1 LNGVLTSGTPRT
13 FAVDGKGGIGS
24 DSIAITGN
32 VTVVGQSKPG
42 YVSVT
47 PTPVAT
53 PSTSTINFPVG
64 DNRANN
70 FVVKV
75 SGSGTDSATYRGTGG
90 GTTHLLVDVTGYYH

>member
-1 LNGVLTSGTPRT
+1 
-13 FAVDGKGGIGS
+13 VDGKGGIGS
-24 DSIAITGN
+24 DAIAITGN
-32 VTVVGQSKPG
+32 VTVVEQTKPG

-53 PSTSTINFPVG
+53 PATSTINFPVN

-75 SGSGTDSATYRGTGG
+75 SAGGTDSATYRGTGG
-90 GTTHLLVDVTGYYH
+90 GTTHLIVDVTGYFH